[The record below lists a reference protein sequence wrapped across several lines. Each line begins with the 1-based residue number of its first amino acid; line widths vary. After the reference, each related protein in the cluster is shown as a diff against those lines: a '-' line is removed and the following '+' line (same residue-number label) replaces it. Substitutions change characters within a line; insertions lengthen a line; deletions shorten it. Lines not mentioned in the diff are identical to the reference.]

1 MENINKEAL
10 SRLFSGVPKDKLE
23 KAMKT
28 AEALAKDP
36 NVKNSFSKISD
47 AKIRSMLSAM
57 NDGDKLRLAS
67 LIANSDNGNVIDLIK
82 NLK

>member
-10 SRLFSGVPKDKLE
+10 SKLFSGVPKDKLE
-23 KAMKT
+23 KAMIT
-28 AEALAKDP
+28 AESLAKDP

-57 NDGDKLRLAS
+57 NDGDKRRLAS